1 MNVVTEFST
10 MNFNILCGRLGLV
23 ASVSRPSTRVPSADS
38 GFNGV
43 IEHGFKSP
51 PVDNHPR
58 FSTGF
63 FQQYSKAFCNFDFD
77 FIFDFI
83 FDLI

>member
-23 ASVSRPSTRVPSADS
+23 ASVSRPSSRVPSADS
-38 GFNGV
+38 GSNGA

-58 FSTGF
+58 FSTGVF
-63 FQQYSKAFCNFDFD
+63 SAIFQG
-77 FIFDFI
+77 I
-83 FDLI
+83 L